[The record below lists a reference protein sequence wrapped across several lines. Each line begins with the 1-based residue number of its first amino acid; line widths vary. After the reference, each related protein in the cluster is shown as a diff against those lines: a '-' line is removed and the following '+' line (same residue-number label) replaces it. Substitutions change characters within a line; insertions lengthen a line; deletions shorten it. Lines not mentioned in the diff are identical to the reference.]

1 MHLLALQKASD
12 HSRWQQATQTLHSE
26 WPYGNGSTKLRYKT
40 RDVMR
45 KDPVKAGI
53 CTFDQHDFVKQIQIV
68 NIAFRIQIYR
78 IGRNRLV
85 CNRFGLLT

>member
-1 MHLLALQKASD
+1 M
-12 HSRWQQATQTLHSE
+12 
-26 WPYGNGSTKLRYKT
+26 GIGSTKLRYKT

-53 CTFDQHDFVKQIQIV
+53 GTFDQHDFVKQIQIV
-68 NIAFRIQIYR
+68 NIAVRIQIYR

-85 CNRFGLLT
+85 CNQIRPADLKGRDIGTCCITRQLRQPD